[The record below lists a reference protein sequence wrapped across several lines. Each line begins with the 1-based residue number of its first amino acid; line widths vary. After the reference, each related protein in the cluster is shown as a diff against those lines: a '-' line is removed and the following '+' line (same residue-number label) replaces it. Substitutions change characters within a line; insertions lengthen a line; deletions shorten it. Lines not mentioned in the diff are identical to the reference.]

1 MTRTVTQE
9 NTPRDPAEAG
19 PDLPSAEGIRLI
31 ERQVESALAEHPDI
45 LDAAVV
51 FRGGTLEDA
60 PPELCVRCGMD
71 GRYPGLE
78 LDPGSGVCSLCTMY
92 EEHREEIH
100 GYFGDVEAFTARIRE
115 RARAAGSDY
124 DCLLLFSGG
133 KDSTY
138 VLHQLVRLGLRVMT
152 FTFDNG
158 FISRTA
164 LENVE
169 TITKA
174 LGIEH
179 VTSTRADQNRVFV
192 QSLKEHKSVCNG
204 CFRSLLDLANQLAY
218 ERGIPSIVTGLSRG
232 QIIDER
238 LLWFYRQGDFD
249 AERIERQLAVG
260 RQIYHRVGDRIDSG
274 SDRAVDEVEVVDY
287 YRYSDVTKD
296 GIRALL
302 AETSQLW
309 SAPKDTGFC
318 SSNCMINDVGVYV
331 HKLERGFHNYESPT
345 RWEVR
350 LGHLARAE
358 ADAELRT
365 PVNIHR
371 VKSMLARIGYTD
383 PGTREA
389 LGSRLAAY
397 FVVREGATAGESELR
412 AAAAARL
419 PEFLH
424 PEHWVQL
431 TEIPRSR
438 GVVTRRELPDPLDG
452 AGKRLQ
458 LSAHGSAARATAAEG
473 DGTAP
478 VTAAQQA
485 LLESGRTGARALL
498 LDLDDRPELGDVRR
512 AVLAV
517 VLHHEALRSCFTR
530 READGRWRRGTAAA
544 ASAAPVASIDLTRRA
559 AQDESTLLR
568 ALERRLRERLDPAAG
583 TLAQVVLVER
593 GDRPSRLLL
602 VVHELAADTASW
614 RVLLEDLATAL
625 AQVRAGTPVSLPPA
639 AGAPERASE
648 HGDGNVED
656 SREDSREGSGT
667 DTGTGTGTGTG
678 SGSGTGSGHGT
689 DTGTGSGSGTGEGA
703 AADGHT
709 LLPAAEGPPARLD
722 RTTLAEPDS
731 RALAAAPGGTAL
743 AVAAALQEVL
753 GAAFGG
759 TALTLTVTDHT
770 ATAGR
775 PGRLVGAATASRTV
789 TLPAGAA
796 GDARPAVALTHLGDA
811 AVPVPHGAR
820 FRAAGIPGLSLEA
833 APAGGHHP
841 LEVVLHERDGAL
853 TVDWWSAGPL
863 HRELAANG
871 TPQQVARWLTSH
883 AQNIQERTP

>member
-1 MTRTVTQE
+1 MTQTVTPE
-9 NTPRDPAEAG
+9 GTPQDPATTG
-19 PDLPSAEGIRLI
+19 QDLPSAESIRLI
-31 ERQVESALAEHPDI
+31 ERQVESVLLEHPDV

-60 PPELCVRCGMD
+60 PAEICVRCGMD
-71 GRYPGLE
+71 GRYPGLD
-78 LDPGSGVCSLCTMY
+78 LDAGTGVCGLCTMY
-92 EEHREEIH
+92 EEHRDEIH
-100 GYFGDVEAFTARIRE
+100 GYFGDTEAFAARIRE
-115 RARAAGSDY
+115 RAAAAGSDY

-158 FISRTA
+158 FISKTA

-169 TITKA
+169 TVTAA
-174 LGIEH
+174 LGIDH
-179 VTSTRADQNRVFV
+179 VTKTRADQNRVFV

-218 ERGIPSIVTGLSRG
+218 DRGIPSIVTGLSRG

-249 AERIERQLAVG
+249 AERIEKQLAVG
-260 RQIYHRVGDRIDSG
+260 RQVYHRVGDRTDSG

-287 YRYSDVTKD
+287 FRYSEVTKD

-302 AETSQLW
+302 AATSEMW

-397 FVVREGATAGESELR
+397 FVVREGATADESELR

-424 PEHWVQL
+424 PEHWVRL
-431 TEIPRSR
+431 DEVPRSR
-438 GVVTRRELPDPLDG
+438 GVVTRRALPDPLDG

-458 LSAHGSAARATAAEG
+458 LSAHGSAALVGGDDG
-473 DGTAP
+473 DGTTP

-485 LLESGRTGARALL
+485 LLESGRAGARALL
-498 LDLDDRPELGDVRR
+498 LDLDTRPALVDVRR

-517 VLHHEALRSCFTR
+517 VLHHEALRSRFALR
-530 READGRWRRGTAAA
+530 ASDGMWRRGTAPAA
-544 ASAAPVASIDLTRRA
+544 PAAPVAAVDLTRRA
-559 AQDESTLLR
+559 EQDEPALLR
-568 ALERRLRERLDPAAG
+568 ALERKLRARLDPAAG
-583 TLAQVVLVER
+583 VLAQVVLVER
-593 GDRPSRLLL
+593 GERPARLLL
-602 VVHELAADTASW
+602 VVHELAADTAGW
-614 RVLLEDLATAL
+614 RVLLDDLATAL
-625 AQVRAGTPVSLPPA
+625 TQVRAGTPVSLPPA
-639 AGAPERASE
+639 AAPERPA
-648 HGDGNVED
+648 G
-656 SREDSREGSGT
+656 GT
-667 DTGTGTGTGTG
+667 AAAAIAAADTAAAIAAGA
-678 SGSGTGSGHGT
+678 
-689 DTGTGSGSGTGEGA
+689 GA

-709 LLPAAEGPPARLD
+709 ALPPAAGTPARHDGGSLSP
-722 RTTLAEPDS
+722 AHS
-731 RALAAAPGGTAL
+731 RALAAAPGGAAA
-743 AVAAALQEVL
+743 AVAAGLRDVL

-759 TALTLTVTDHT
+759 TALSLAVADHT

-775 PGRLVGAATASRTV
+775 PARLVAAATAARTV
-789 TLPAGAA
+789 TLPAAAA
-796 GDARPAVALTHLGDA
+796 GPGRAAVGLTHLGDA
-811 AVPVPHGAR
+811 AVEPEGGP
-820 FRAAGIPGLSLEA
+820 FRAAGIPGLRLEA
-833 APAGGHHP
+833 VPAVGHHP
-841 LEVVLHERDGAL
+841 LEVVLQERDGAL
-853 TVDWWSAGPL
+853 SVDWWSAEPL
-863 HRELAANG
+863 HGELTGSG
-871 TPQQVARWLTSH
+871 TPQQLVEWLTSH
-883 AQNIQERTP
+883 AQNMQEHTP

>member
-1 MTRTVTQE
+1 MPRTVTHDDAPQ
-9 NTPRDPAEAG
+9 DPAEAG
-19 PDLPSAEGIRLI
+19 QDLPSPENVRLI
-31 ERQVESALAEHPDI
+31 ERQVESALLEHPDV

-51 FRGGTLEDA
+51 FRGGTLEDV
-60 PPELCVRCGMD
+60 PPEICVRCGMD

-78 LDPGSGVCSLCTMY
+78 LDADSGVCSLCAMY
-92 EEHREEIH
+92 EQHREEIH
-100 GYFGDVEAFTARIRE
+100 GYFGDVDAFTARVRE

-169 TITKA
+169 NITAA

-179 VTSTRADQNRVFV
+179 VTSTRADQNRIFV

-249 AERIERQLAVG
+249 AQNIEKQLAVG
-260 RQIYHRVGDRIDSG
+260 RQIYHHVGDRIASG
-274 SDRAVDEVEVVDY
+274 TDRAVDEVEVVDY

-296 GIRALL
+296 DIRALL

-371 VKSMLARIGYTD
+371 VKSMLSRIGYTD
-383 PGTREA
+383 PGARDA

-397 FVVREGATAGESELR
+397 FVTREGATAGESELR
-412 AAAAARL
+412 TAASARL
-419 PEFLH
+419 PEFLL
-424 PEHWVQL
+424 PEHWVPL
-431 TEIPRSR
+431 NRIPRSR
-438 GVVTRRELPDPLDG
+438 GVVDRKELPDPLDG
-452 AGKRLQ
+452 TGKRLQ
-458 LSAHGSAARATAAEG
+458 LSAHGSAARAEAT
-473 DGTAP
+473 DGSAP
-478 VTAAQQA
+478 VTAAEQA
-485 LLESGRTGARALL
+485 LLESGRAGARALL
-498 LDLDDRPELGDVRR
+498 LDLDHRPALTEVRR
-512 AVLAV
+512 AVLAT
-517 VLHHEALRSCFTR
+517 VLHHEALRSRYTCR
-530 READGRWRRGTAAA
+530 PEDGRWLRTTAAA
-544 ASAAPVASIDLTRRA
+544 ASAVPVAAVDLTRRA
-559 AQDESTLLR
+559 GQDEPTLLR

-583 TLAQVVLVER
+583 PLAHVVLVER
-593 GDRPSRLLL
+593 GERPARLLL

-614 RVLLEDLATAL
+614 PVLLEDLATAL
-625 AQVRAGTPVSLPPA
+625 TQVRAGVPVSLPPA
-639 AGAPERASE
+639 GARERPAADDTA
-648 HGDGNVED
+648 DGAVTE
-656 SREDSREGSGT
+656 E
-667 DTGTGTGTGTG
+667 
-678 SGSGTGSGHGT
+678 
-689 DTGTGSGSGTGEGA
+689 A
-703 AADGHT
+703 PAADGHT
-709 LLPAAEGPPARLD
+709 VLPATEGQPVRMET
-722 RTTLAEPDS
+722 TTLSAADS

-753 GAAFGG
+753 GAAYGG

-770 ATAGR
+770 ETAGR
-775 PGRLVGAATASRTV
+775 PGRLVGAATVPRTV
-789 TLPAGAA
+789 TLPAGAEGPGRPSVGLVHA
-796 GDARPAVALTHLGDA
+796 GDAT
-811 AVPVPHGAR
+811 VPVPGGAP
-820 FRAAGIPGLSLEA
+820 FRAAGIPGLSLET
-833 APAGGHHP
+833 APAGRCHP
-841 LEVVLHERDGAL
+841 LEVVLSERDGRL
-853 TVDWWSAGPL
+853 TFDWWGTEPLRREPAGS
-863 HRELAANG
+863 G
-871 TPQQVARWLTSH
+871 TPQQVAGWLTNH
-883 AQNIQERTP
+883 AQNLQERTP